1 MSLIVSNLCI
11 SIGHKTIVENLN
23 ITLHKGQII
32 GLFGPNGS
40 GKSSAFYAIAGLYEP
55 LSGSICIETHG
66 TIIDTTKLPLFQKVR
81 LGLGYL
87 PQDRTLLMDLTTEE
101 NIWAVIETQ
110 ESFAKNPQQQL
121 DYLLDCFGLNGVRH
135 NLGKFLSGGE
145 RRRCELACLLAH
157 QPTYLLLDEP
167 FAGIDPIS
175 IKQIKS
181 ILCHLKQHH
190 GILITDHQVIETMN
204 ICDDVLVMR
213 HGKLIAQGTPESV
226 RQHKDVQSF
235 YLGETNE

>member
-1 MSLIVSNLCI
+1 MSLIVEHLSVT
-11 SIGHKTIVENLN
+11 IGGKNIVDRLSF
-23 ITLHKGQII
+23 TLHKGHII

-40 GKSSAFYAIAGLYEP
+40 GKSSAFYAIAGLCVP
-55 LSGSICIETHG
+55 SSGSVFIETDG
-66 TIIDTTKLPLFQKVR
+66 VRTDTTQYPLFTKVT

-87 PQDRTLLMDLTTEE
+87 PQDRTLLMELTTEE

-110 ESFAKNPQQQL
+110 AGNHKNHHQLL

-135 NLGKFLSGGE
+135 NIGKYLSGGE

-157 QPTYLLLDEP
+157 QPSYLLLDEP

-190 GILITDHQVIETMN
+190 GILITDHQVVETMN
-204 ICDDVLVMR
+204 ICDEVLVMR
-213 HGKLIAQGTPESV
+213 NGHLMAQGVPDAV
-226 RQHKDVQSF
+226 RLHADVQSY
-235 YLGETNE
+235 YLGNDT